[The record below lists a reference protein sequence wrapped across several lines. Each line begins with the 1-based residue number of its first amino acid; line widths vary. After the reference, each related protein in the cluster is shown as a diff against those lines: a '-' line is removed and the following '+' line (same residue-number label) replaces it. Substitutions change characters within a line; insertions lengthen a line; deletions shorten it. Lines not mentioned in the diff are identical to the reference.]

1 MAVHFDTDNIN
12 NLYPATEIKREPV
25 TVPVNKKDLKDFFP
39 RTEKNFL
46 GFFRQMDFKNKLQ
59 RNISEV
65 YELMKSSW
73 LEADKNKEQDGDK
86 ASQKLIAFQRAN
98 YWERFDIELKNRIL
112 HRLQNEDW
120 RTYEKLN
127 MADDMY
133 DMSSNSFKSAAIETG
148 VFATGYGM
156 SKMKLIKTSYKKP
169 VTTINVDQELHPKPH
184 TVSFTK
190 TFNNVVHEMGWYS
203 NHHGIKGKTLNVKL
217 KQDFDFTFNGKE
229 RIVTLMDVDAI
240 STELRVAET
249 LNTQK
254 HETFDCMAPLG
265 IMGFVAGFN
274 PYIGIASTI
283 VNVGFNTALG
293 YKYREIADRMQNL
306 ENKSNEKD
314 NDFNSQITNSICED
328 FKALNFDE
336 IHNLIKYLGIE

>member
-1 MAVHFDTDNIN
+1 MAVHFDTDNNN

-73 LEADKNKEQDGDK
+73 LEANENKEQDGDK
-86 ASQKLIAFQRAN
+86 TSQKLIAFQRAN

-127 MADDMY
+127 MADQMY
-133 DMSSNSFKSAAIETG
+133 EESSSYFKAAGKELALFG
-148 VFATGYGM
+148 VGQGV
-156 SKMKLIKTSYKKP
+156 SKLGRIAKS
-169 VTTINVDQELHPKPH
+169 
-184 TVSFTK
+184 
-190 TFNNVVHEMGWYS
+190 
-203 NHHGIKGKTLNVKL
+203 GKKL
-217 KQDFDFTFNGKE
+217 KGSIFQRDTGAMGVHMNRQWRKE
-229 RIVTLMDVDAI
+229 IVFRRSGRKQMIHVMDADLVNTNIAVWDNNY
-240 STELRVAET
+240 SY
-249 LNTQK
+249 LNN
-254 HETFDCMAPLG
+254 DSDSVNCMEAFG
-265 IMGFVAGFN
+265 AAGVVAGFN

-328 FKALNFDE
+328 FKALDFDE